1 MKSIHSIC
9 CSLLVLLG
17 LTGCSQMEAFRR
29 ETFKNGE
36 GIEQFLSVDRH
47 STFPAVR
54 RTKFEQVN
62 FAELIDPKND
72 AKRDFPVAWEEASKK
87 SEGDLKEG
95 LQYDLA
101 LASFRQRPDSVLNP
115 KQRHRDAVQDRI
127 LGVSTSRC
135 NVFKTYLRRQQADTN
150 FLLGSATTIAG
161 VIGALAPMAN
171 TRYWSGTAGIFSGVQ
186 AEFNSSYYS
195 NLAAQ
200 VIAQGIETHQ
210 ARLLKQLVTERQRRS
225 VDDYSMEAAIKDAIY
240 FDGTCSTVVGL
251 QEAAESIKEVTNPGL
266 PRAAEIIASVK
277 AMNTIAQTDKIQT
290 LGQSGELE
298 QLLKLTAP
306 KSSPLTVMAL
316 VNADSSNQSMNQRIR
331 VASQAQARLADA
343 IQSEEAALE
352 PAYKVA
358 QAKLPQDKQNSDNAL
373 GSKAAVLFRDAMKD
387 VLGDVQLKTCVAKM
401 REPAEQYAQ
410 AALKR
415 NLTQEGSPERLNA
428 QIDVLS
434 KQAQA
439 EAAVSRIEW
448 LLDREIAYARRQSN
462 ALRAQLTATPAPA
475 PAVPLNVETLK
486 SVLEP
491 FDVKAL
497 GVSCP

>member
-1 MKSIHSIC
+1 MKSIYSTC

-36 GIEQFLSVDRH
+36 GVEQFLSVDRH

-54 RTKFEQVN
+54 RTKFEQIN

-316 VNADSSNQSMNQRIR
+316 VNADSSNQSMNKRIH
-331 VASQAQARLADA
+331 VASQAQIRLTEF
-343 IQSEEAALE
+343 IQSTEISLD
-352 PAYKVA
+352 PAYKTAQENWEKKRKSKEGAVVSVRESVA
-358 QAKLPQDKQNSDNAL
+358 FPAL
-373 GSKAAVLFRDAMKD
+373 MKGLID
-387 VLGDVQLKTCVAKM
+387 DSQLKTCVMNMTA
-401 REPAEQYAQ
+401 PAEQYAQ
-410 AALKR
+410 AALR
-415 NLTQEGSPERLNA
+415 RSLTQEGSPERLNA
-428 QIDVLS
+428 QTDLLL
-434 KQAQA
+434 KQAA
-439 EAAVSRIEW
+439 ADAAVWRVEW
-448 LLDREIAYARRQSN
+448 VLTKEIGHVQRQSDLLREKLLSSSTFDDSN
-462 ALRAQLTATPAPA
+462 AI
-475 PAVPLNVETLK
+475 EKLK
-486 SVLEP
+486 SVEP
-491 FDVKAL
+491 FDPKTL
-497 GVSCP
+497 GTPCT

>member
-1 MKSIHSIC
+1 MRSVHSIC
-9 CSLLVLLG
+9 FSSLVLLG
-17 LTGCSQMEAFRR
+17 LAGCSQLGAWRH
-29 ETFKNGE
+29 ETFSTAGE
-36 GIEQFLSVDRH
+36 GQEQFLSVDRH
-47 STFPAVR
+47 SSFPAVR
-54 RTKFEQVN
+54 RSKFEQVN
-62 FAELIDPKND
+62 FAELIDPNND
-72 AKRDFPVAWEEASKK
+72 AMRDFHDAWLKTEDIKDA
-87 SEGDLKEG
+87 DLKWG
-95 LQYDLA
+95 LRYDLA

-127 LGVSTSRC
+127 LGVSASRC

-161 VIGALAPMAN
+161 VLGAMAPAASSS
-171 TRYWSGTAGIFSGVQ
+171 RYWAGTSGIFSGVQ

-210 ARLLKQLVTERQRRS
+210 ARLLKQLVSERQRRN
-225 VDDYSMEAAIKDAIY
+225 VDEYSMEAAIKDAIY

-277 AMNTIAQTDKIQT
+277 AMNTIAQTEKIQT

-316 VNADSSNQSMNQRIR
+316 VSADSSNHTFNQRIR
-331 VASQAQARLADA
+331 TASQAQVRLTEF
-343 IQSEEAALE
+343 IQNEEAALE

-358 QAKLPQDKQNSDNAL
+358 QANLPQDKQNPDKAL
-373 GSKAAVLFRDAMKD
+373 GGKAAVVFRDAMKE
-387 VLGDVQLKTCVAKM
+387 VLNDAQLKTCVASM
-401 REPAEQYAQ
+401 SEPAQSYAQ
-410 AALKR
+410 AVLKR
-415 NLTQEGSPERLNA
+415 SLTQAGSAERLNA
-428 QIDVLS
+428 QIDLLS

-448 LLDREIAYARRQSN
+448 LLDQQMSHVRRQSES
-462 ALRAQLTATPAPA
+462 LRNQLTATSASAAP
-475 PAVPLNVETLK
+475 LDIDKLK
-486 SVLEP
+486 SGLVA
-491 FDVKAL
+491 FDAKAL
-497 GVSCP
+497 GVSCR